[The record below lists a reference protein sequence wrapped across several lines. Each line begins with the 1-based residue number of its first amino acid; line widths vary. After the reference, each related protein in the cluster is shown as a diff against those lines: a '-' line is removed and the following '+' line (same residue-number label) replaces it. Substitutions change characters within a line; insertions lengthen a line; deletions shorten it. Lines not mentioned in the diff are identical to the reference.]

1 MIENPN
7 HTFFDLIL
15 LKSQNAPFA
24 MSDLG
29 GDRDN
34 HKSLDKKRGL
44 PLDLE
49 RRIGMTGFNWNAS
62 NLIDLGLGTV

>member
-29 GDRDN
+29 DIEIITIPGQ
-34 HKSLDKKRGL
+34 KKRITFGFGTKSR
-44 PLDLE
+44 DDWVQLE
-49 RRIGMTGFNWNAS
+49 CVES
-62 NLIDLGLGTV
+62 D

>member
-29 GDRDN
+29 EIEIITIPGQ
-34 HKSLDKKRGL
+34 KRGL

-62 NLIDLGLGTV
+62 NLVDLGLGTV

>member
-24 MSDLG
+24 MSALG

-34 HKSLDKKRGL
+34 HNPWTKKGL

>member
-29 GDRDN
+29 EIEIITN
-34 HKSLDKKRGL
+34 PWTKKRGL